1 MSEFFLELFSEEIT
15 SSLQKNLRKDLLD
28 EFNKLFDERFISF
41 KKSASYSTPN
51 RAIILFEGLKNQVF
65 LKSEEIKGQNI
76 EDIEISDRA
85 KIIQPVFQDPYSTLN
100 PIHTIGYI
108 VSRPLTINENK
119 SESEVKEEVIK
130 ILRLVGLSEEYY
142 NRFPN
147 QLSGGQRQRVAIA
160 RAIILKPQ
168 ILICDEPTSALDVTI
183 QSQILDLLND
193 LKTKLN
199 ITIILIS
206 HDISVVKYFS
216 DRIIVMYNGEI
227 IEIGGSYRL
236 PEIINE
242 TGLSLVEIGTTNK
255 TRLSDYKKALEK
267 YPNSLILKVHR
278 SNFSISGFTEDVSI
292 SELAELKNKYDVFLL
307 HDLGSG
313 LVIDKKFLEVNNVN
327 IFRDEPF
334 VQDSLSDGSDLV
346 MFSGDKLFG
355 SVQSGMI
362 AGNER
367 LVKEIK
373 NYSLFR
379 TYRCSPIT
387 LFELQE
393 TAVKYVNKKEKEIP
407 FWNLITVPYSS
418 LEERCKNIAKSI
430 SFSTTIEKGKSVIG
444 GGTLP
449 SVTLESPILLIE
461 YEKTGD
467 IINQLIKND
476 IPIVPRIIK
485 DRVCLDLR
493 SVFNDQDAAIV
504 QALNNT

>member
-1 MSEFFLELFSEEIT
+1 MNPVSVNELTESVNSNLPRDVKSHIAKNILTKEKDSETAKNIFAELINDLSLKTQKEVINATGTLLHTNLGRSPNKISYPGTYTNIEYDLTTLSRGKRNEYLTVLMNNLIGSEDIIFVNNNA
-15 SSLQKNLRKDLLD
+15 SSLFVSLKAIS
-28 EFNKLFDERFISF
+28 KLH
-41 KKSASYSTPN
+41 
-51 RAIILFEGLKNQVF
+51 
-65 LKSEEIKGQNI
+65 NI
-76 EDIEISDRA
+76 ESVIISR
-85 KIIQPVFQDPYSTLN
+85 
-100 PIHTIGYI
+100 
-108 VSRPLTINENK
+108 
-119 SESEVKEEVIK
+119 
-130 ILRLVGLSEEYY
+130 
-142 NRFPN
+142 
-147 QLSGGQRQRVAIA
+147 
-160 RAIILKPQ
+160 
-168 ILICDEPTSALDVTI
+168 
-183 QSQILDLLND
+183 
-193 LKTKLN
+193 
-199 ITIILIS
+199 
-206 HDISVVKYFS
+206 
-216 DRIIVMYNGEI
+216 GEI

-313 LVIDKKFLEVNNVN
+313 LVIDKKFLEINNVN

-407 FWNLITVPYSS
+407 FWNLITEPYSS

-449 SVTLESPILLIE
+449 SVTLESPILLIKK
-461 YEKTGD
+461 EKTGN

-476 IPIVPRIIK
+476 TPIVPRIIK
-485 DRVCLDLR
+485 DKVCLDLR
-493 SVFNDQDAAIV
+493 SVFNDQDAVIV

>member
-1 MSEFFLELFSEEIT
+1 MNPVSVNELTESVNSNLPRDVKSHIAKNILTKEKDSETAKNIFAELINDLSLKTQKEVINATGTLLHTNLGRSPNKISYPGTYTNIEYDLTTLSRGKRNEYLSVLMNNLIGSEDIIFVNNNA
-15 SSLQKNLRKDLLD
+15 SSLFVSLKAIS
-28 EFNKLFDERFISF
+28 KLH
-41 KKSASYSTPN
+41 
-51 RAIILFEGLKNQVF
+51 
-65 LKSEEIKGQNI
+65 NI
-76 EDIEISDRA
+76 ESVIISR
-85 KIIQPVFQDPYSTLN
+85 
-100 PIHTIGYI
+100 
-108 VSRPLTINENK
+108 
-119 SESEVKEEVIK
+119 
-130 ILRLVGLSEEYY
+130 
-142 NRFPN
+142 
-147 QLSGGQRQRVAIA
+147 
-160 RAIILKPQ
+160 
-168 ILICDEPTSALDVTI
+168 
-183 QSQILDLLND
+183 
-193 LKTKLN
+193 
-199 ITIILIS
+199 
-206 HDISVVKYFS
+206 
-216 DRIIVMYNGEI
+216 GEI

-393 TAVKYVNKKEKEIP
+393 TAVKYLNKKEKEIP

-461 YEKTGD
+461 YEKTGN

-493 SVFNDQDAAIV
+493 SVFNVQDAAIV